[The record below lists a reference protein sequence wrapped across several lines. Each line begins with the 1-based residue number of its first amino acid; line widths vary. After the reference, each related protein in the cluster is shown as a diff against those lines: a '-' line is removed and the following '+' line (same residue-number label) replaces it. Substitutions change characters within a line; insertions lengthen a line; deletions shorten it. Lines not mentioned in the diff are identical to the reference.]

1 MTRRSTL
8 SVLGGLVALVG
19 LAIGLIFLGVIP
31 VRAYV
36 NQQRELASTTGRLQE
51 LNTRNRLLRDRVKV
65 LQTDREVT
73 RIAREQFGLVR
84 PGEKLVLISGLRA
97 ETSTFGGQD
106 PDAATVQPVPPA
118 PVTTDLSVM
127 RVLMD
132 AVAFWR

>member
-8 SVLGGLVALVG
+8 SVLGGLVAIVG
-19 LAIGLIFLGVIP
+19 LAFGLIFLGVIP

-36 NQQRELASTTGRLQE
+36 NQQRELASTSGRLRE
-51 LNTRNRLLRDRVKV
+51 LNSRNRQLRDRVRV
-65 LQTDREVT
+65 LKTDLEVT
-73 RIAREQFGLVR
+73 RIAREQFGLVH

-106 PDAATVQPVPPA
+106 PDAAAIQPVPPSPA
-118 PVTTDLSVM
+118 TRELSVM
-127 RVLMD
+127 RVLVD

>member
-1 MTRRSTL
+1 MTRRRSL
-8 SVLGGLVALVG
+8 SVLGGLVALAG
-19 LAIGLIFLGVIP
+19 LAIGLMLLGVIP

-36 NQQRELASTTGRLQE
+36 GQQRELASTSSRLQE
-51 LNTRNRLLRDRVKV
+51 LNVRNRQLRDRVRV

-84 PGEKLVLISGLRA
+84 PGERLVLISGLRS

-106 PDAATVQPVPPA
+106 PDAAAVQPVPPA
-118 PVTTDLSVM
+118 PTTSDLSVL
-127 RVLMD
+127 RVLVD

>member
-8 SVLGGLVALVG
+8 SVLGGLVALAG
-19 LAIGLIFLGVIP
+19 LAFGLIFLGVIP

-36 NQQRELASTTGRLQE
+36 NQQRELASTSGRLQQ
-51 LNTRNRLLRDRVKV
+51 LNARNGLLRERVKV
-65 LQTDREVT
+65 LKTDREVT

-84 PGEKLVLISGLRA
+84 PGEKLVLISGLRP

-106 PDAATVQPVPPA
+106 PDAAVVQPVPPA
-118 PVTTDLSVM
+118 ATTKELNVM